1 MFAEVLKLSFK
12 FCFLPLKSK
21 CPQRCRDH
29 SVGKKNCLV
38 HCLLRFSVGG
48 DARGGP
54 LSAQANLKAQK
65 EHRKADQGVTFK
77 YPANP
82 SLANGEQGGDGHP
95 LGALSVRG

>member
-1 MFAEVLKLSFK
+1 MKKRTDLCSLLQFSAGVDA
-12 FCFLPLKSK
+12 
-21 CPQRCRDH
+21 CR
-29 SVGKKNCLV
+29 
-38 HCLLRFSVGG
+38 
-48 DARGGP
+48 GP

-82 SLANGEQGGDGHP
+82 SLANEEQGGDGHP